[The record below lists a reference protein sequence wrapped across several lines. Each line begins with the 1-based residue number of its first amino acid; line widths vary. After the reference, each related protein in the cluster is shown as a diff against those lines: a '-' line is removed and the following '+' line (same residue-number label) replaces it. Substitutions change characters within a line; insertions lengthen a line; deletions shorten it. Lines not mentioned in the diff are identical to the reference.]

1 MTVESDAYEELTRDL
16 VERLGSLHGVT
27 TVRLERN
34 VVVHGKATRHEID
47 VIWQFKSRD
56 ADQAQTVLFECRH
69 YKDAI
74 KKGRLLEFK
83 GVVDDIAAYRGP
95 DRLENPSGTMVTLSK
110 YQIGARRVAETY
122 GLTITELRPPTSE
135 DLAGRVLEVRVLV
148 RARIPLV
155 DNFQI
160 ELAEPVDTDQARE
173 VGGVA
178 KDFEIEYPG
187 GSRKNL
193 VAHLLAGELASFEE
207 PLTTRHR
214 VLRTFDPPVTLI
226 LQNEPILLLKAA
238 AADVSETVTET
249 ELSISGREYLA
260 YVLLNALNGERVWFA
275 EDGRIWSTDV
285 PIIR

>member
-1 MTVESDAYEELTRDL
+1 MTFESDAYEELTRGL

-34 VVVHGKATRHEID
+34 VVCRGKATHHQID
-47 VIWQFKSRD
+47 VIWQFKSRGT
-56 ADQAQTVLFECRH
+56 DQVQTVLFECRH

-83 GVVDDIAAYRGP
+83 GVIDDIAAHGGSG
-95 DRLENPSGTMVTLSK
+95 RLENPVGTMVTLSK

-135 DLAGRVLEVRVLV
+135 DLAGRVLDIRVTMH
-148 RARIPLV
+148 ARIPHV
-155 DNFQI
+155 DNLQI
-160 ELAEPVDTDQARE
+160 EPAEPVGTDQPPE

-178 KDFEIEYPG
+178 EEFDIEYPG
-187 GSRKNL
+187 GSRINL
-193 VAHLLAGELASFEE
+193 VAHLLAGELAGFDE
-207 PLTTRHR
+207 PPTVRHR
-214 VLRTFDPPVTLI
+214 VLRTFDPPVTLFVRD
-226 LQNEPILLLKAA
+226 QPILPLKAA

-249 ELSISGREYLA
+249 EFSMGGREYLA

-275 EDGRIWSTDV
+275 EDGRTWSTDV
-285 PIIR
+285 PILV